1 MAASHEQLVTST
13 IVAAQHAYDLA
24 GHSQDAD
31 LQQKISEIYDLVL
44 ILDRQLQALEEEN
57 RELKLQVAVR
67 DRQLQLDAKPK
78 VMASRKGVFGYW
90 FKEGETAPLC
100 PVCCERDDAVSYL
113 SQVEHVPE
121 GSRRTCA
128 TCEAVFWEL
137 LKSNLPVVPGDVAG
151 TVR

>member
-1 MAASHEQLVTST
+1 MDPLVTTT

-24 GHSQDAD
+24 GHSHDAG

-44 ILDRQLQALEEEN
+44 ILDQQLQALQEEN
-57 RELKLQVAVR
+57 LALR
-67 DRQLQLDAKPK
+67 RQLTEKPK

-113 SQVEHVPE
+113 SQVEHVKQ
-121 GSRRTCA
+121 GSCRTCA
-128 TCEAVFWEL
+128 TCQAVFWEL
-137 LKSNLPVVPGDVAG
+137 LKSELPVVPGDAVSG
-151 TVR
+151 SGVVNR

>member
-1 MAASHEQLVTST
+1 MDPLVTTT
-13 IVAAQHAYDLA
+13 IVAAQHAWDLA
-24 GHSQDAD
+24 GQADDRD

-44 ILDRQLQALEEEN
+44 ILDRQLQALQEEN
-57 RELKLQVAVR
+57 LALR
-67 DRQLQLDAKPK
+67 RQLTEKPK

-100 PVCCERDDAVSYL
+100 PVCCERDDVVSYL
-113 SQVEHVPE
+113 GQVEHVKQ

-137 LKSNLPVVPGDVAG
+137 LKSELPVVPGDA
-151 TVR
+151 VRKR